1 MELTTNLDNMTL
13 WSIVRAAPL
22 AVQLVMALLLFLS
35 CWSWTLI
42 FEKGL
47 RLWRENQRFEAFRAA

>member
-22 AVQLVMALLLFLS
+22 AVQLVMALLLFLV
-35 CWSWTLI
+35 L
-42 FEKGL
+42 L
-47 RLWRENQRFEAFRAA
+47 VLDVDL